1 LLPRAR
7 QEFQFS
13 LRQLGGWYILA
24 EKHPPMNS
32 IPEKLPLWK
41 LIIFALGQLGWSL
54 ASYGVSN
61 LVMYFYM
68 PPETAAATRI
78 FPPFLFE
85 GAVLGVFTI
94 IGLINFGARF
104 FDAVS
109 NPLIAS
115 WSDRSHA
122 RMGRRRAFLA
132 ASAVPFALFS
142 FLVFVPLRHF
152 SANPSAAASVL
163 NVVWLTVT
171 ILLFY
176 FFFVMYFAPY
186 NALISEFGHTPKER
200 LMISTVIAVTWS
212 LGFAVGNFVYD
223 FQTAF
228 ERAGM
233 SSVKAFQTVEA
244 IFAIAAAVLMLLPV
258 LVIDERRYAAYS
270 VSNEGTFQALRSS
283 LGNRNFVRFLISEF
297 LYNVCQT
304 IIQMGIVYY
313 VVTLLRLDKEITSF
327 LMIVMFILSFVFYP
341 FITAAAVKWEKKKV
355 TLVGFG
361 LLALLF
367 ALFSLYGLVRI
378 PPLIFAYAT
387 VAVAAIPIAIFTIVP
402 NAIVAD
408 IAEADGIETGNFKA
422 GMFFGVR
429 SFESN
434 LGVSVANILF
444 PSLLVLGMSVDHPV
458 GIRLSAIVSIG
469 ICIAGLLVFL
479 LYDER
484 AVLRSLAKKEKL
496 SADEL
501 KKVADGR
508 DGA

>member
-1 LLPRAR
+1 
-7 QEFQFS
+7 
-13 LRQLGGWYILA
+13 
-24 EKHPPMNS
+24 MNT

-68 PPETAAATRI
+68 PPETASATRI

-85 GAVLGVFTI
+85 GAILGAFTI
-94 IGLINFGARF
+94 IGIVNFGARF
-104 FDAVS
+104 FDAVT

-115 WSDRSHA
+115 WSDRSKA
-122 RMGRRRAFLA
+122 RMGRRRFFLA
-132 ASAVPFALFS
+132 VSALPFALFS
-142 FLVFVPLRHF
+142 FLVFVPLHRF
-152 SANPSAAASVL
+152 TTNPSVASSGP
-163 NVVWLTVT
+163 NIIWLVVT

-176 FFFVMYFAPY
+176 LFFVMYFAPY
-186 NALISEFGHTPKER
+186 NALISEFGHNPKER

-212 LGFAVGNFVYD
+212 LGFGIGNFVYD
-223 FQTAF
+223 FQGAF
-228 ERAGM
+228 EHSGM
-233 SSVKAFQTVEA
+233 DPVKAFQTVEA
-244 IFAIAAAVLMLLPV
+244 IFSISAAVLMFLPV
-258 LVIDERRYAAYS
+258 LVINERRYAAYS
-270 VSNEGTFQALRSS
+270 VSSESTVQALRSS

-313 VVTLLRLDKEITSF
+313 VVTLLRLNKELTSF
-327 LMIVMFILSFVFYP
+327 LMIVMFLLSFAFYP
-341 FITAAAVKWEKKKV
+341 FITAAAVKWEKKRV
-355 TLVGFG
+355 LLVGFA

-367 ALFSLYGLVRI
+367 GMFSLMGLINV
-378 PPLIFAYAT
+378 PPIIFAYAT

-434 LGVSVANILF
+434 LGVSVANMLF
-444 PSLLVLGMSVDHPV
+444 PSLLILGMSVEHPV
-458 GIRLSAIVSIG
+458 GIRMSAIVSIV
-469 ICIAGLLVFL
+469 ICAAGLLVFL

-484 AVLRSLAKKEKL
+484 AVLRSLSKKEKL
-496 SADEL
+496 SKEEL
-501 KKVADGR
+501 RAAKGAKGADG
-508 DGA
+508 A